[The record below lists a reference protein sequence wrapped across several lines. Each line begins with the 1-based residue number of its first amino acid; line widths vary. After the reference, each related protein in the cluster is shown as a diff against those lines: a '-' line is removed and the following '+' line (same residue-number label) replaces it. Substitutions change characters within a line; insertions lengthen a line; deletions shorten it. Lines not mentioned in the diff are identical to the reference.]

1 MVNLS
6 AFERQFWTD
15 AEIKRIEDGAKTYDE
30 MTASEIR
37 ADEQRQVEMEKRA
50 KGGNNRIADLYQL
63 FEAENMDCISDLHQE
78 IGVMKAIQE
87 TFPGNVSI
95 EQWTDYFIRLNQV
108 IIQNFMEDV
117 IRDRK
122 TASEFER
129 IQR

>member
-15 AEIKRIEDGAKTYDE
+15 AEINRIEAGARAYDE
-30 MTASEIR
+30 LTASEIS
-37 ADEQRQVEMEKRA
+37 ANDQRQAEMEKRA
-50 KGGNNRIADLYQL
+50 RGGNNRVADLYQL
-63 FEAENMDCISDLHQE
+63 FEAENMNCIAELHQE

-87 TFPGNVSI
+87 TFPGNISI
-95 EQWTDYFIRLNQV
+95 EQWTDYFIRLNQI

-117 IRDRK
+117 VRDRK

-129 IQR
+129 IRR